1 MNLKDAAFIITE
13 SWNGV
18 SVLINDKEEDWDPED
33 NLPLD
38 ELIDMLKRTETTQ
51 LTPHEI
57 EEWIA
62 ENPDDNT
69 LTDEEIINKPK
80 EKYFNNDNDDAGSST
95 KSISVK
101 TEDALNAIDTV
112 IQWAEVNS
120 TTSSRLLVLNAI
132 DTVIQWAEH
141 SVVASDKLRSLQAQQ
156 SIPLLHLKQ
165 DVPTRWNSTVIM
177 IERLI
182 EMKNVLTEAL
192 TALSTVI
199 MIERLI
205 EMKNVLTEALTALSR
220 VADLLDEME
229 WNILLDCLSTT
240 QL

>member
-18 SVLINDKEEDWDPED
+18 SEKAIISSWKKLWPSVLINDKEEDWDPED

-38 ELIDMLKRTETTQ
+38 ELIDMLKRTETTE

-62 ENPDDNT
+62 ENPEDNI
-69 LTDEEIINKPK
+69 LTDEEIINKPM
-80 EKYFNNDNDDAGSST
+80 EEYSNNDNDDAASST

-120 TTSSRLLVLNAI
+120 TTSSRLLVLRKTREDILSKIYYTKKQTKI
-132 DTVIQWAEH
+132 DDFVK
-141 SVVASDKLRSLQAQQ
+141 KL
-156 SIPLLHLKQ
+156 
-165 DVPTRWNSTVIM
+165 T
-177 IERLI
+177 
-182 EMKNVLTEAL
+182 
-192 TALSTVI
+192 
-199 MIERLI
+199 
-205 EMKNVLTEALTALSR
+205 
-220 VADLLDEME
+220 
-229 WNILLDCLSTT
+229 
-240 QL
+240 